1 VHHKVSPQ
9 QRCLGLCQEQKCHG
23 STKLLLF
30 VRTTPSITCNSS
42 SRFLPSVESIVRS
55 RALPRD
61 QLELLEDK
69 LREYRALDDH
79 QQEDKV
85 GRHPPLGTVHLRC
98 SPCGYPVQA
107 LDCMLSGSG

>member
-1 VHHKVSPQ
+1 MPRVD
-9 QRCLGLCQEQKCHG
+9 
-23 STKLLLF
+23 KLLLF
-30 VRTTPSITCNSS
+30 VKRRPAASHARKACA
-42 SRFLPSVESIVRS
+42 LASVGVPTRS
-55 RALPRD
+55 FFGPVGVPTRLCVSHRD

-85 GRHPPLGTVHLRC
+85 SRHPPLGTINLRC

-107 LDCMLSGSG
+107 LTAC

>member
-1 VHHKVSPQ
+1 VD
-9 QRCLGLCQEQKCHG
+9 
-23 STKLLLF
+23 KLLLF
-30 VRTTPSITCNSS
+30 EKRRPAASHARKSCALASFGVPTRLC
-42 SRFLPSVESIVRS
+42 V
-55 RALPRD
+55 LPRD

-85 GRHPPLGTVHLRC
+85 RRHPPPGTVHLRC

-107 LDCMLSGSG
+107 LTTC